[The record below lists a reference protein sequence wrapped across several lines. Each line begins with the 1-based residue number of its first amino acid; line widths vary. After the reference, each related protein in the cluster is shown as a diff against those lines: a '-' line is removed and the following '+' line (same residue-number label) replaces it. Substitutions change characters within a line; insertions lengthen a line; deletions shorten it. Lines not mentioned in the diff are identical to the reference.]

1 MQPGFAT
8 ATSLSFVSVVTKL
21 HSSRA
26 PRLHA
31 DHACAL
37 FSFLFSSLSLSLS
50 LSWNTV
56 EPVNH
61 YCRETVYSTMYL
73 RQSDSVSK
81 LCCALFPKGKSWL
94 TCCMHILHEHAATF
108 FLSSLFSSSDVMRCE
123 FLGGWERE
131 R

>member
-50 LSWNTV
+50 HGTRSSQSIIIAERLSTLLCTYDNRTV
-56 EPVNH
+56 CPNCVVRYFQKAKLAYLLH
-61 YCRETVYSTMYL
+61 AYSTRTRRY
-73 RQSDSVSK
+73 
-81 LCCALFPKGKSWL
+81 
-94 TCCMHILHEHAATF
+94 F
-108 FLSSLFSSSDVMRCE
+108 FFCHLFSSSDVMRCE
-123 FLGGWERE
+123 FLGG
-131 R
+131 